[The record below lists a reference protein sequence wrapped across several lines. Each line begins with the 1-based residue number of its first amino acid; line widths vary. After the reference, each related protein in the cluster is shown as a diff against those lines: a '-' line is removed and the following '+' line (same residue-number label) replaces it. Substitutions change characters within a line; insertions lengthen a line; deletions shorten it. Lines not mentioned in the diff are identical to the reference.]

1 MPCNLCSQGS
11 LHDKCIFFFPCT
23 CSESTTLKL
32 QCLVPRRLWDR
43 SKGGGRGVCV
53 WWGVGWTCVCISV
66 EIWAVFLWENTFAR
80 CFASE
85 GPFLY
90 ENRIAFLRQMCWVSG
105 RTALS
110 FRRSFPEIGARNLLM
125 VLGDRRGDAQAMLC
139 FAFQSLW
146 ILSPCLCIFKIPF
159 NI

>member
-1 MPCNLCSQGS
+1 MWCSF
-11 LHDKCIFFFPCT
+11 LAICY
-23 CSESTTLKL
+23 ESTLKS
-32 QCLVPRRLWDR
+32 QYLVARRLWDR

-53 WWGVGWTCVCISV
+53 CVSWTCVCISV
-66 EIWAVFLWENTFAR
+66 ETWIVFLWENTFAR
-80 CFASE
+80 YFASE

-90 ENRIAFLRQMCWVSG
+90 KNRIAFLRQICWVSG

-125 VLGDRRGDAQAMLC
+125 VLGDRRGDAQATLR

-146 ILSPCLCIFKIPF
+146 ILSLPAYAYLKFLSIYK
-159 NI
+159 